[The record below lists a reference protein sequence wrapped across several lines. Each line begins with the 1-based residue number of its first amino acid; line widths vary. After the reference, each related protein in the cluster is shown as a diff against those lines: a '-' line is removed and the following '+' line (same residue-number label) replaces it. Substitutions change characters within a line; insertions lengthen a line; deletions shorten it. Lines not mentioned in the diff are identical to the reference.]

1 MGEKAVITEYS
12 GGKVISS
19 PDGLESEMISDFA
32 YQAIAAELQGDCKD
46 SATGLQPD
54 GKGVAPEPQTRFI
67 PNPDQAGKPLE
78 EDEIY
83 KAIEPLLANPKW
95 IQENSKGKYSSIEDI
110 FKQQNSMPKPLIK
123 ALHNIGIFVK
133 PEVFARQIFPIYR
146 LKQKDKEIN
155 KLTKIN
161 YFLIVCLIVTL
172 SCFCLK
178 DGQKTDETTSVIT
191 VEKTDSVC
199 TYAELHEYINTYSEA
214 KKIKIYPYSERV
226 ILERINA
233 KKINNIEG
241 IKDEIESR
249 INELQKR

>member
-19 PDGLESEMISDFA
+19 PDGLESEIISDFA
-32 YQAIAAELQGDCKD
+32 YQAVAAELQGDCKD

-83 KAIEPLLANPKW
+83 RAVETFLDNPKW
-95 IQENSKGKYSSIEDI
+95 ISENSKGKYNSVDDI

-123 ALHNIGIFVK
+123 ALNDKGITVK
-133 PEVFARQIFPIYR
+133 PEVFARQIFPLYR
-146 LKQKDKEIN
+146 LKRKDKEIN

-172 SCFCLK
+172 SCFFLK
-178 DGQKTDETTSVIT
+178 DGGQKTDENTAVIT
-191 VEKTDSVC
+191 EKTDSVC
-199 TYAELHEYINTYSEA
+199 TYAELHEYVQTYSGA

-241 IKDEIESR
+241 IKNEIDKR
-249 INELQKR
+249 VKELQKR